1 MSDFSDSPD
10 LPELAIEAPIEDQT
24 FGLSIAARNLRD
36 RFVKEYLVDY
46 DALSA
51 AGRVGYS
58 RQFAKE
64 YSFRF
69 MAEPYVLQ
77 KIKNA
82 ESSTEEDNEDAMKKR
97 ILMGLIRE
105 ANYRGPGCSQSA
117 RVAALSKLASI
128 AGMDS
133 PSKSKIEMTGPDGQ
147 PLNGGMFVV
156 PGIMTVEDWEKQ
168 AAAQQAAL
176 VDSSTSIA
184 VAK

>member
-1 MSDFSDSPD
+1 MSDASD
-10 LPELAIEAPIEDQT
+10 LPELPIELPIEEQN

-64 YSFRF
+64 YSLRF
-69 MAEPYVLQ
+69 MQEPYVLLQ
-77 KIKNA
+77 IKNA
-82 ESSTEEDNEDAMKKR
+82 ESSTEEDNADAMKKR

-156 PGIMTVEDWEKQ
+156 PGIMSTEDWEKQ
-168 AAAQQAAL
+168 AAAQQAVLTAYTTPAS
-176 VDSSTSIA
+176 V
-184 VAK
+184 VK